1 MKSNTL
7 DELEKIDSMKPLFCF
22 YKKIYKIFYKLNIEP
37 IIYGSLAYFY
47 YTKDKTI
54 PIKDIDL
61 LVPES
66 NFICIQKILDSLKNI
81 TYKVMP
87 WHSIEV
93 FENGMKIDIDS
104 IEHFLDP
111 RPREFNKATFGDLN
125 LNFLNRDLLINI
137 YEEALLNMPKEP
149 KLDEKRK
156 KYQKKLENL
165 KMQCL

>member
-1 MKSNTL
+1 MKSNTF
-7 DELEKIDSMKPLFCF
+7 DELEKIDSTKPLFCF
-22 YKKIYKIFYKLNIEP
+22 YKKIYKIFDKLNVEP
-37 IIYGSLAYFY
+37 IVYGGLAYFY
-47 YTKDKTI
+47 YTKDRTI

-66 NFICIQKILDSLKNI
+66 DFIRIQEMLDSQKNI

-104 IEHFLDP
+104 VEHFLDP
-111 RPREFNKATFGDLN
+111 MSREFNKAIFGDLN
-125 LNFLNRDLLINI
+125 LNFLNRDSLINI
-137 YEEALLNMPKEP
+137 YEEALLNMPKEL
-149 KLDEKRK
+149 KLDKKRK
-156 KYQKKLENL
+156 KYQKKLKNL